1 MRESPLRR
9 ADRESRKKNLS
20 QSSLWAIPLGGLG
33 EFGMNMLALRSGD
46 DIIVIDA
53 GLMFPEQEL
62 LGVDIVIPDITYLK
76 QNKRMVR
83 AIVLTHAH
91 EDHIG
96 ALPYILRDLN
106 VPVYGTQFTLA
117 LVRKRLEEHAL
128 LDDATLREVTPGQ
141 IIRIEPFQIEFLH
154 VTHST
159 IDCVALAIRT
169 PVGVIIHTGDFKID
183 PTPVDG
189 KPFDLHAF
197 ARYGQEGV
205 LALFSDSTNVER
217 PGFTPS
223 ERAVVVR
230 LEELFRAAPE
240 KVVVSCFS
248 SSIHRIQQVIDIAC
262 VVGRKI
268 GIVGRSMVNNIEIA
282 HGLGKLRI
290 PDGSV
295 VRPQDIRG
303 FDPKRLV
310 VLASGTQAE
319 PMSALSRIAVDNHR
333 LLSIAQN
340 DTVILS
346 ARLIPG
352 NEKAIFRMID
362 HLFRRRVLVYYEGGR
377 AAPIHV
383 SGHASQEEM
392 KILLQLVRPKYF
404 VPVHGEYRQLFR
416 HAALAEQV
424 GAVSGQIFLMESGQ
438 PIEFT
443 ADGGAFRREPV
454 TAGRVMVDSGSL
466 EEIQDVVIRDRRN
479 LAEDGVVV
487 PIIAIDKHTGRIET
501 PPEIVTRGFLPNEE
515 GHEILARAREVILRT
530 IDQSTPEEKTDWSV
544 IKEKI
549 RVDLKRFLNKQ
560 TAKRPLILP
569 VILEV

>member
-1 MRESPLRR
+1 MS
-9 ADRESRKKNLS
+9 KT
-20 QSSLWAIPLGGLG
+20 SLWAIPLGGLG
-33 EFGMNMLALRSGD
+33 EFGMNMMALRYGD

-76 QNKRMVR
+76 QNKQMVR
-83 AIVLTHAH
+83 AIILTHAH

-96 ALPYILRDLN
+96 AVPYILGDLE
-106 VPVYGTQFTLA
+106 VPIYGTEFTLA
-117 LVRKRLEEHAL
+117 LVRKKLEEHAL
-128 LDDATLREVTPGQ
+128 LDSAKLHEVAAGDTTTLGPF
-141 IIRIEPFQIEFLH
+141 RIEYLH

-169 PVGVIIHTGDFKID
+169 PVGTVIHTGDYKID

-205 LALFSDSTNVER
+205 LALFADSTNVER

-240 KVVVSCFS
+240 KIVVSCFS
-248 SSIHRIQQVIDIAC
+248 SSVHRIQQVIDIALSL
-262 VVGRKI
+262 GRKV
-268 GIVGRSMVNNIEIA
+268 GFVGRSMVDNVEIA
-282 HGLGKLRI
+282 HNLRKLRV

-295 VRPQDIRG
+295 VRPQDIRT
-303 FDPKRLV
+303 FDPKKLV
-310 VLASGTQAE
+310 VMVSGSQAE
-319 PMSALSRIAVDNHR
+319 PLSALSRLAVDNHR
-333 LLSIAQN
+333 LMSIAER

-346 ARLIPG
+346 ARIIPG

-377 AAPIHV
+377 SAPIHV
-383 SGHASQEEM
+383 SGHGSQEEM

-404 VPVHGEYRQLFR
+404 FPVHGEYRQLFQQ
-416 HAALAEQV
+416 AALAEQMN
-424 GAVSGQIFLMESGQ
+424 AVSGQVHLLESGH
-438 PIEFT
+438 PVEFT
-443 ADGGAFRREPV
+443 ADGRAILREPV
-454 TAGRVMVDSGSL
+454 PAGRVMVDSGSL
-466 EEIQDVVIRDRRN
+466 EEVEDVVIRDRKH
-479 LAEDGVVV
+479 LSEDGVVV
-487 PIIAIDKHTGRIET
+487 PIIAIDKHTGRIEIS
-501 PPEIVTRGFLPNEE
+501 PEIVTRGFLPSDD
-515 GHEILARAREVILRT
+515 GQAILGEARQVVLRT
-530 IDQSTPEEKTDWSV
+530 VEQSTDEEKMDWSV

-549 RVDLKRFLNKQ
+549 RVDLKRYLNKQ
-560 TAKRPLILP
+560 TSKRPLILP

>member
-1 MRESPLRR
+1 M
-9 ADRESRKKNLS
+9 
-20 QSSLWAIPLGGLG
+20 WAIPLGGLG

-62 LGVDIVIPDITYLK
+62 LGVDIVIPDTTYLK
-76 QNKRMVR
+76 QNRGMVR

-96 ALPYILRDLN
+96 AIPYILGDLN

-117 LVRKRLEEHAL
+117 LVRKKLEEHGL
-128 LDDATLREVTPGQ
+128 LDSAKLQEVAPGQ
-141 IIRIEPFQIEFLH
+141 TTVIGPFQIEYLH

-169 PVGVIIHTGDFKID
+169 PVGVVMHTGDYKID

-197 ARYGQEGV
+197 ARYGQAGV

-217 PGFTPS
+217 PGFTQS

-248 SSIHRIQQVIDIAC
+248 SSIHRIQQVIDIARG
-262 VVGRKI
+262 VGKKV
-268 GIVGRSMVNNIEIA
+268 GFVGRSMVDNIEIA

-295 VRPQDIRG
+295 VRPQDIRS
-303 FDPKRLV
+303 FDSKRLV

-319 PMSALSRIAVDNHR
+319 PMSALSRISVDKHR
-333 LLSIAQN
+333 LLNIAEN

-362 HLFRRRVLVYYEGGR
+362 HFFRRRVLVYYEEGAR
-377 AAPIHV
+377 SAPIHV

-404 VPVHGEYRQLFR
+404 IPLHGEYRHLFR
-416 HAALAEQV
+416 HAALAEHM
-424 GAVSGQIFLMESGQ
+424 GAVSGRIFLLESGH
-438 PIEFT
+438 PVEFS
-443 ADGGAFRREPV
+443 ADGQAYEREPV
-454 TAGRVMVDSGSL
+454 PAGRVCVDSGSL
-466 EEIQDVVIRDRRN
+466 EELEEVVIRDRRH
-479 LAEDGVVV
+479 LGEDGVVV
-487 PIIAIDKHTGRIET
+487 PIIAIDKRTGRMEIS
-501 PPEIVTRGFLPNEE
+501 PEIVTRGFLPSED
-515 GHEILARAREVILRT
+515 GQEILSKAREVILRT
-530 IDQSTPEEKTDWSV
+530 VDQSSPEEKTDWSV

-560 TAKRPLILP
+560 TSKRPLILP

>member
-1 MRESPLRR
+1 
-9 ADRESRKKNLS
+9 LS
-20 QSSLWAIPLGGLG
+20 QTSLWAIPLGGLG
-33 EFGMNMLALRSGD
+33 EFGMNMLALRFGD
-46 DIIVIDA
+46 EIIVIDA

-76 QNKRMVR
+76 QNKRMVK

-96 ALPYILRDLN
+96 SIPYILPELN
-106 VPVYGTQFTLA
+106 VPIYGTQFTLA
-117 LVRKRLEEHAL
+117 IVKKKLEEHGL
-128 LDDATLREVTPGQ
+128 LESAKLTEIAAGDTTTIGPFS
-141 IIRIEPFQIEFLH
+141 IEYLH

-159 IDCVALAIRT
+159 VDCVALAVRT

-223 ERAVVVR
+223 ERAVIVR
-230 LEELFRAAPE
+230 LEELFRAAPK

-248 SSIHRIQQVIDIAC
+248 SSVHRIQQVIDIARM
-262 VVGRKI
+262 VGRKV
-268 GIVGRSMVNNIEIA
+268 GFVGRSMVDNVEIA
-282 HGLGKLRI
+282 HNLGKLRI

-295 VRPQDIRG
+295 VRPQDIKTY
-303 FDPKRLV
+303 DPHRLV

-319 PMSALSRIAVDNHR
+319 PLSALSRIAVDNHR
-333 LLSIAQN
+333 LMNITEN

-346 ARLIPG
+346 ARIIPG
-352 NEKAIFRMID
+352 NEKNIFRMID
-362 HLFRRRVLVYYEGGR
+362 HLFRRRVLVYYESGR
-377 AAPIHV
+377 SAPIHV

-392 KILLQLVRPKYF
+392 KILLQLVKPKYF
-404 VPVHGEYRQLFR
+404 IPVHGEYRQLFR
-416 HAALAEQV
+416 HAALAEQLGAV
-424 GAVSGQIFLMESGQ
+424 GAEIFLIESGQ

-443 ADGGAFRREPV
+443 AAGNARKREPV
-454 TAGRVMVDSGSL
+454 TAGRVCVDSGSL
-466 EEIQDVVIRDRRN
+466 EEIEDVVIRDRRH
-479 LAEDGVVV
+479 LSEDGVVV
-487 PIIAIDKHTGRIET
+487 PIIAINKHTGKMEIA
-501 PPEIVTRGFLPNEE
+501 PEIVTRGFLPSED
-515 GHEILARAREVILRT
+515 GAEILSQARDVILRT
-530 IDQSTPEEKTDWSV
+530 VEQSSQEEKTDWSV

-549 RVDLKRFLNKQ
+549 RADLKRFLNKQ
-560 TAKRPLILP
+560 TSKRPLILP

>member
-1 MRESPLRR
+1 
-9 ADRESRKKNLS
+9 
-20 QSSLWAIPLGGLG
+20 
-33 EFGMNMLALRSGD
+33 
-46 DIIVIDA
+46 
-53 GLMFPEQEL
+53 
-62 LGVDIVIPDITYLK
+62 
-76 QNKRMVR
+76 
-83 AIVLTHAH
+83 
-91 EDHIG
+91 
-96 ALPYILRDLN
+96 
-106 VPVYGTQFTLA
+106 
-117 LVRKRLEEHAL
+117 
-128 LDDATLREVTPGQ
+128 
-141 IIRIEPFQIEFLH
+141 LH

-159 IDCVALAIRT
+159 VDCVALAVRT

-223 ERAVVVR
+223 ERAVTVR
-230 LEELFRAAPE
+230 LEELFRAAPK

-248 SSIHRIQQVIDIAC
+248 SSVHRIQQVIDIARM
-262 VVGRKI
+262 VGRKV

-282 HGLGKLRI
+282 HELGKLRI

-295 VRPQDIRG
+295 VRPQDIKG
-303 FDPKRLV
+303 FDAQKLV

-319 PMSALSRIAVDNHR
+319 PLSALSRIAVDNHR
-333 LLSIAQN
+333 LMSIEEN

-346 ARLIPG
+346 ARIIPG
-352 NEKAIFRMID
+352 NEKNIFRMID

-377 AAPIHV
+377 SAPIHV

-392 KILLQLVRPKYF
+392 KILLQLVKPKYF
-404 VPVHGEYRQLFR
+404 IPVHGEYRQLFR
-416 HAALAEQV
+416 HAALAEQL
-424 GAVSGQIFLMESGQ
+424 GAVGSQIFLIESGQ

-443 ADGGAFRREPV
+443 PDGGAHRREPI
-454 TAGRVMVDSGSL
+454 TAGRVCVDSGSL
-466 EEIQDVVIRDRRN
+466 EEIEEVVIRDRRH

-487 PIIAIDKHTGRIET
+487 TIIAIDKHTGRMESA
-501 PPEIVTRGFLPNEE
+501 PEIVQRGFLPSED
-515 GHEILARAREVILRT
+515 GAEILAQAREVILRT
-530 IDQSTPEEKTDWSV
+530 VEQSSQEEKTDWNV

-549 RVDLKRFLNKQ
+549 RADLKRFLNKQ
-560 TAKRPLILP
+560 TSKRPLILP

>member
-1 MRESPLRR
+1 
-9 ADRESRKKNLS
+9 LS
-20 QSSLWAIPLGGLG
+20 QTSLWAIPLGGLG
-33 EFGMNMLALRSGD
+33 EFGMNMLALRFGD
-46 DIIVIDA
+46 EIIVIDA

-62 LGVDIVIPDITYLK
+62 LGVDIVIPDTTYLK
-76 QNKRMVR
+76 QHKRMVK

-96 ALPYILRDLN
+96 AIPYILPDLN
-106 VPVYGTQFTLA
+106 VPIYGTQFTLA
-117 LVRKRLEEHAL
+117 IVRKKLEEHGL
-128 LDDATLREVTPGQ
+128 LETAKLKEIAAGDTTTIGPFT
-141 IIRIEPFQIEFLH
+141 IEYLH

-159 IDCVALAIRT
+159 VDCVALAVRT
-169 PVGVIIHTGDFKID
+169 PVGTIIHTGDFKID

-223 ERAVVVR
+223 ERAVTVR
-230 LEELFRAAPE
+230 LEELFRAAPK

-248 SSIHRIQQVIDIAC
+248 SSVHRIQQVIDIARM
-262 VVGRKI
+262 VGRKV

-282 HGLGKLRI
+282 HELGKLRI

-295 VRPQDIRG
+295 VRPQDIKG
-303 FDPKRLV
+303 FDSQKLV

-319 PMSALSRIAVDNHR
+319 PLSALSRIAVDNHR
-333 LLSIAQN
+333 LMAIEEN

-346 ARLIPG
+346 ARIIPG
-352 NEKAIFRMID
+352 NEKNIFRMID

-377 AAPIHV
+377 SAPIHV

-392 KILLQLVRPKYF
+392 KILLQLVKPKYF
-404 VPVHGEYRQLFR
+404 IPVHGEYRQLFR
-416 HAALAEQV
+416 HAALAEQL
-424 GAVSGQIFLMESGQ
+424 GAVGGQIFLIESGQ

-443 ADGGAFRREPV
+443 PDGAAHRREPV
-454 TAGRVMVDSGSL
+454 TAGRVCVDSGSL
-466 EEIQDVVIRDRRN
+466 EEIEEVVIRDRRH

-487 PIIAIDKHTGRIET
+487 TIIAIDKHTGRMESA
-501 PPEIVTRGFLPNEE
+501 PEIVQRGFLPSED
-515 GHEILARAREVILRT
+515 GAEILSQAREVILRT
-530 IDQSTPEEKTDWSV
+530 VEQSSQEEKTDWNV

-549 RVDLKRFLNKQ
+549 RADLKRFLNKQ
-560 TAKRPLILP
+560 TSKRPLILP

>member
-1 MRESPLRR
+1 MN
-9 ADRESRKKNLS
+9 A
-20 QSSLWAIPLGGLG
+20 SSLWAIPLGGLG

-96 ALPYILRDLN
+96 AIPYILRDLN
-106 VPVYGTQFTLA
+106 VPIYGTTFTLA
-117 LVRKRLEEHAL
+117 ILRKKLEEHAL
-128 LDDATLREVTPGQ
+128 LDEAKLIEVAPGQ
-141 IIRIEPFQIEFLH
+141 TTALGPFEIEYLH

-159 IDCVALAIRT
+159 IDCVALAVRT

-189 KPFDLHAF
+189 KPFDMHAF

-223 ERAVVVR
+223 ERAVCVR
-230 LEELFRAAPE
+230 LEELFRAAPQ
-240 KVVVSCFS
+240 KVIVSCFS
-248 SSIHRIQQVIDIAC
+248 SSIHRIQQVIDIARQ
-262 VVGRKI
+262 VGKKI
-268 GIVGRSMVNNIEIA
+268 GIVGRSMVDNIEIA
-282 HGLGKLRI
+282 HGLDKLHI

-295 VRPQDIRG
+295 VRPQDLRG
-303 FDPKRLV
+303 YDPKRLV

-319 PMSALSRIAVDNHR
+319 PLSALSRIAVDNHR
-333 LLSIAQN
+333 LISIGEN

-377 AAPIHV
+377 SAPIHV

-392 KILLQLVRPKYF
+392 KILLQLVKPKYF
-404 VPVHGEYRQLFR
+404 IPLHGEYRQLFR
-416 HAALAEQV
+416 HAALAEQL
-424 GAVSGQIFLMESGQ
+424 GAVSGQVLLVESGQ

-443 ADGGAFRREPV
+443 RDGGAHRREPV
-454 TAGRVMVDSGSL
+454 TAGRVLVDSGSL
-466 EEIQDVVIRDRRN
+466 EEIEEVVIRDRRH

-487 PIIAIDKHTGRIET
+487 PIIAIDKHTGLMET
-501 PPEIVTRGFLPNEE
+501 SPEIVTRGFLPSED
-515 GHEILARAREVILRT
+515 GTEILTKAREVILRT
-530 IDQSTPEEKTDWSV
+530 VEQSSPEEKMDWSV

-549 RVDLKRFLNKQ
+549 RADLKRYLNKQ
-560 TAKRPLILP
+560 TSKRPLILP

>member
-1 MRESPLRR
+1 L
-9 ADRESRKKNLS
+9 NH
-20 QSSLWAIPLGGLG
+20 SSVWAIPLGGLG

-46 DIIVIDA
+46 DIVVIDA

-62 LGVDIVIPDITYLK
+62 LGVDVVIPDISYLK

-83 AIVLTHAH
+83 AIVLTHGH

-96 ALPYILRDLN
+96 AIPYILSDLD
-106 VPVYGTQFTLA
+106 VPIYGTEFTLA
-117 LVRKRLEEHAL
+117 LVRKRLEERGL
-128 LDDATLREVTPGQ
+128 LETAKLHEVAPGQ
-141 IIRIEPFQIEFLH
+141 VIRIEPFQIEFLH

-159 IDCVALAIRT
+159 VDSVALAIRT
-169 PVGVIIHTGDFKID
+169 PVGVIVHTGDFKID

-189 KPFDLHAF
+189 RPFDLHAF

-230 LEELFRAAPE
+230 LEELFRAAPQ

-248 SSIHRIQQVIDIAC
+248 SSIHRIQQVIDIAGI
-262 VVGRKI
+262 VGRKI
-268 GIVGRSMVNNIEIA
+268 GIVGRSMVTNVEIA
-282 HGLGKLRI
+282 HELGKLRI
-290 PDGSV
+290 PDGSM
-295 VRPQDIRG
+295 VRPQDLRS
-303 FDPKRLV
+303 FDPRRLAI
-310 VLASGTQAE
+310 LASGTQAE
-319 PMSALSRIAVDNHR
+319 PMSSLSRIAVDNHR
-333 LLSIAQN
+333 LLSIGQN

-346 ARLIPG
+346 ARIIPG

-362 HLFRRRVLVYYEGGR
+362 HLFRRNVLVYYEGGR

-392 KILLQLVRPKYF
+392 KIILQLVRPKYF
-404 VPVHGEYRQLFR
+404 VPLHGEYRQLFR
-416 HAALAEQV
+416 HAALAEQM
-424 GAVSGQIFLMESGQ
+424 GAVSEKILLLESGQ

-443 ADGGAFRREPV
+443 ADGKAHRREPV

-466 EEIQDVVIRDRRN
+466 EEIEDIVIRDRRH
-479 LAEDGVVV
+479 LAEDGIVV

-501 PPEIVTRGFLPNEE
+501 APEIVTRGFLPSEDGNE
-515 GHEILARAREVILRT
+515 LLQRAREVVLRT
-530 IDQSTPEEKTDWSV
+530 VDQSTPEEKTDWSV

-549 RVDLKRFLNKQ
+549 RVDLKRYLNKQ

>member
-1 MRESPLRR
+1 
-9 ADRESRKKNLS
+9 
-20 QSSLWAIPLGGLG
+20 LWAIPLGGLG
-33 EFGMNMLALRSGD
+33 EFGMNMMALRCGD

-83 AIVLTHAH
+83 AIILTHAH

-96 ALPYILRDLN
+96 AIPYLLGDLN
-106 VPVYGTQFTLA
+106 VPIYGTQFTLA
-117 LVRKRLEEHAL
+117 LVRKKLEEHAL
-128 LDDATLREVTPGQ
+128 LSTAKLNEVAPGE
-141 IIRIEPFQIEFLH
+141 ITTIGPFQIEYLH

-169 PVGVIIHTGDFKID
+169 PVGIIIHTGDYKMD

-217 PGFTPS
+217 AGFTPS

-230 LEELFRAAPE
+230 MEELFRAAPE

-248 SSIHRIQQVIDIAC
+248 SSVHRIQQVIDVARG
-262 VVGRKI
+262 VGRKV
-268 GIVGRSMVNNIEIA
+268 GFVGRSMVDNVEIA

-290 PDGSV
+290 PDGSI

-303 FDPKRLV
+303 FDPKKLV

-319 PMSALSRIAVDNHR
+319 PMSALSRISVDNHR
-333 LLSIAQN
+333 LMSIAQN

-346 ARLIPG
+346 ARIIPG

-377 AAPIHV
+377 NAPIHV

-392 KILLQLVRPKYF
+392 KILLQLVKPKYF
-404 VPVHGEYRQLFR
+404 IPMHGEYRQLFQ

-424 GAVSGQIFLMESGQ
+424 GAVSGQIFLLESGH
-438 PIEFT
+438 PVEFT
-443 ADGGAFRREPV
+443 ADGRAFQREPV
-454 TAGRVMVDSGSL
+454 PAGRVMVDSGSL
-466 EEIQDVVIRDRRN
+466 EEIADVVVRDRKH
-479 LAEDGVVV
+479 LSEDGVVV
-487 PIIAIDKHTGRIET
+487 PIIAIDKHTGKVEI
-501 PPEIVTRGFLPNEE
+501 PPEIVTRGFLPSDD
-515 GHEILARAREVILRT
+515 GQQILAKAREVVLKT
-530 IDQSTPEEKTDWSV
+530 IEESSPEEKMDWSV

-549 RVDLKRFLNKQ
+549 RIDLKRYLNKQ
-560 TAKRPLILP
+560 TSKRPLILP